1 VSRPEIIF
9 AFGLQKT
16 GLGSLA
22 IMFEK
27 AGYCRTR
34 SRLASRE
41 RKRILREITAE
52 KQPNLDVY
60 FADDTLFIDW
70 PAPLLYRQ
78 AYQKFGDRARYILSL
93 RSSPD
98 KWIDSL
104 KTHSLTFQPR
114 HGKHQI
120 IYGSKYPQGR
130 ENEHID
136 YYNEHNELA
145 RNFFSSQ
152 NAGGLFCEVLIEDT
166 SSVQNMLS
174 FLNLQDFDLAHEHAN
189 TGQARL
195 QKFSIRKKYNNFVLK
210 VDQYLRNI
218 ARN

>member
-22 IMFEK
+22 MMFEK
-27 AGYCRTR
+27 AGYYRTR

-41 RKRILREITAE
+41 RKRILQEIAAE
-52 KQPNLDVY
+52 KQPNLDAY
-60 FADDTLFIDW
+60 FAKDTLFIDW

-78 AYQKFGDRARYILSL
+78 AYQKFGGRARYILSL

-98 KWIDSL
+98 KWIESL

-114 HGKHQI
+114 QSKHQI
-120 IYGSKYPQGR
+120 IYGSKYPQGH
-130 ENEHID
+130 EKEHID
-136 YYNEHNELA
+136 YYNEHNESA
-145 RNFFSSQ
+145 RKFFANQ
-152 NAGGLFCEVLIEDT
+152 NAGGLFCEVLIEDA
-166 SSVQNMLS
+166 SSVRNMLT
-174 FLNLQDFDLAHEHAN
+174 FLNLQDLDLAHEHAN

-195 QKFSIRKKYNNFVLK
+195 EKFSIRKKYNNFVLK
-210 VDQYLRNI
+210 AGQYLRNV